1 MGLFDHEARQFKF
14 DVLREVSIKAFDGS
28 LTDKLDDE
36 MAYKLIPGMTAD
48 FRCCVYK
55 EREIIRQR
63 VRVAMGKCPTVKK
76 DQKVRPKQIVKVL
89 DAACDGCTIRR
100 ILITDNCRK
109 CMAKSCRTACKFD
122 AISFGADRAVID
134 YNKCVECGACAKAC
148 PFNAI
153 IDTPRPC
160 KASCAVDAISYDE
173 YNIAVIDEEKC
184 INCAACQSACPFGAI
199 EDQSWIVN
207 VINDIRE
214 GKPTV
219 AMIAPSIQGQFDS
232 ANLDQI
238 KMGIKKLGFAE
249 VVEVAVGADVV
260 AWYEKDELREKMA
273 ENVTMTTSCCPAFV
287 NLARQ
292 HYPEV
297 YHKNMSTMVSPMV
310 AMARYI
316 KKKYPDYSVVFIG
329 PCVAK
334 KQESMDGQEV
344 NYVLTYEEIAAMLVS
359 QHIYL
364 SELKAEPN
372 LEASVFARNFAFG
385 GGVSKAL
392 VQAIKEDDN
401 FAFSAQYADGI
412 HECKKAMMIIKAGR
426 FPANICEGMSCK
438 GGCANGPAVITN
450 TPKVKQKVDKEN
462 APHLSRT
469 IKQTLELYD
478 FSDINVHR
486 HHENT

>member
-14 DVLREVSIKAFDGS
+14 DVLREVSIHAYNGT
-28 LTDKLDDE
+28 LTENFDDE
-36 MAYKLIPGMTAD
+36 LAYKLIPNNQAD

-63 VRVAMGKCPTVKK
+63 VRVATGKCPTPRKITSVK
-76 DQKVRPKQIVKVL
+76 PKQIVKVL
-89 DAACDGCTIRR
+89 EAACDGCTIQR
-100 ILITDNCRK
+100 IQITDNCRK
-109 CMAKSCRTACKFD
+109 CMAKSCKSACKFD
-122 AISFGADRAVID
+122 AISMGPNRAVID
-134 YNKCVECGACAKAC
+134 HDKCVECGQCVKAC

-160 KASCAVDAISYDE
+160 KASCAVDAIALDE
-173 YNIAVIDEEKC
+173 FNIAQINEEKC

-199 EDQSWIVN
+199 EDTSWVVN
-207 VINDIRE
+207 VINDIKS

-238 KMGIKKLGFAE
+238 KLGIKKLGFAE
-249 VVEVAVGADVV
+249 VVEVAVGADIV
-260 AWYEKDELREKMA
+260 AWYEKDELKEKMA
-273 ENVTMTTSCCPAFV
+273 QNITMTTSCCPAFV

-292 HYPEV
+292 HFPQV
-297 YHKNMSTMVSPMV
+297 YEKNMSTMVSPMV

-316 KKKYPDYSVVFIG
+316 KKRYPDYSVVFIG

-334 KQESMDGQEV
+334 KQEGMDGYEV
-344 NYVLTYEEIAAMLVS
+344 DYVLTYEEIAAMLVS

-364 SELKAEPN
+364 TELKVEKN
-372 LEASVFARNFAFG
+372 VEASIFARNFAFG

-392 VQAIKEDDN
+392 VQAFKEDDN
-401 FAFSAQYADGI
+401 MPFSAQYADGI
-412 HECKKAMMIIKAGR
+412 HECKKAMMIIKAGKY
-426 FPANICEGMSCK
+426 PANICEGMSCK
-438 GGCANGPAVITN
+438 GGCANGPAVIDN
-450 TPKVKQKVDKEN
+450 SIKVKTKVDREN
-462 APHLSRT
+462 APDLART

-486 HHENT
+486 HHEN

>member
-14 DVLREVSIKAFDGS
+14 DVLREVSIHAYDGT
-28 LTDKLDDE
+28 LTDKFDDE
-36 MAYKLIPGMTAD
+36 LAYKLIPHNQAD

-63 VRVAMGKCPTVKK
+63 VRVAMGKNPNIRTKTISK
-76 DQKVRPKQIVKVL
+76 PKQIVKVL
-89 DAACDGCTIRR
+89 EAACDGCTIQR
-100 ILITDNCRK
+100 IQITDNCRK
-109 CMAKSCRTACKFD
+109 CMAKNCKSACKFD
-122 AISFGADRAVID
+122 AISMGPNRAVID
-134 YNKCVECGACAKAC
+134 HDKCVECGQCVKAC

-160 KASCAVDAISYDE
+160 KASCAIDAISLDE
-173 YNIAVIDEEKC
+173 FNIAQINEEKC

-199 EDQSWIVN
+199 EDTSWVVN
-207 VINDIRE
+207 VIDDIKS
-214 GKPTV
+214 GKPTI

-238 KMGIKKLGFAE
+238 KFGIKKLGFAE

-260 AWYEKDELREKMA
+260 AWYEKDELKEKMA
-273 ENVTMTTSCCPAFV
+273 DNVTMTTSCCPAFV

-292 HYPEV
+292 HFPQV
-297 YHKNMSTMVSPMV
+297 YEKNMSTMVSPMV

-316 KKKYPDYSVVFIG
+316 KKRYPDYSVVFIG

-334 KQESMDGQEV
+334 KQEGMDGHEV
-344 NYVLTYEEIAAMLVS
+344 DYVLTYEEIAAMLVS

-364 SELKAEPN
+364 TELKVEKN
-372 LEASVFARNFAFG
+372 VEASIFARNFAFG

-392 VQAIKEDDN
+392 VQAFKEDDN
-401 FAFSAQYADGI
+401 VPFTAQYADGI
-412 HECKKAMMIIKAGR
+412 HECKKAMMIIKAGKY
-426 FPANICEGMSCK
+426 PANICEGMSCK
-438 GGCANGPAVITN
+438 GGCANGPAVIDN
-450 TPKVKQKVDKEN
+450 SIKVKAKVDREN
-462 APHLSRT
+462 APELTRT

-486 HHENT
+486 HHEQ